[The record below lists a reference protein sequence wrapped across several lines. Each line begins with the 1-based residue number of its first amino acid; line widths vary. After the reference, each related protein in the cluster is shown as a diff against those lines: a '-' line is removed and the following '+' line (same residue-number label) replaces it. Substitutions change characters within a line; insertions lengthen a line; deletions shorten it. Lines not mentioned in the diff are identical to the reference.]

1 MLTSLHVEGTGI
13 LHRMPVKPKLL
24 GLMVF
29 GLALYFVHQP
39 VMLGAALV
47 LTALLYRSTGIGL
60 SEGFRRLKPVL
71 FTIGFLAAVNLWLLS
86 PHEALVITLRLVAIL
101 FFAAAV
107 TASTTIADFMA
118 AVTDLARPL
127 ERLGLLKAADLGL
140 AFGLVLRFV
149 PEIAARYEALKER
162 GLAIPGDVSVVGYDD
177 EASYKSVV
185 DDPNGAFM
193 NSVRESGIEEFG
205 VWVGSER
212 GVAIE

>member
-13 LHRMPVKPKLL
+13 LHRMPVKPKLF

-29 GLALYFVHQP
+29 GLALHFVDHP
-39 VMLGAALV
+39 LVLGTALV

-86 PHEALVITLRLVAIL
+86 PQEALVITLRLVAIL
-101 FFAAAV
+101 FLASAV

-118 AVTDLARPL
+118 AVTDLARPM

-149 PEIAARYEALKER
+149 PEIAARYEALKEAHAAR
-162 GLAIPGDVSVVGYDD
+162 GIPIKLSRMLGPLIISTLKDADRIAEAID
-177 EASYKSVV
+177 A
-185 DDPNGAFM
+185 
-193 NSVRESGIEEFG
+193 RGI
-205 VWVGSER
+205 R
-212 GVAIE
+212 GQ

>member
-1 MLTSLHVEGTGI
+1 MLTSLHVEGTSL
-13 LHRMPVKPKLL
+13 LHRIPVKPKLF

-71 FTIGFLAAVNLWLLS
+71 FTIGFLAVVNLWLLS
-86 PHEALVITLRLVAIL
+86 PDEALVITLRLVEIL
-101 FFAAAV
+101 FLAAAV

-149 PEIAARYEALKER
+149 PEIAARYEALKEAHAAR
-162 GLAIPGDVSVVGYDD
+162 GIPVKLSRLLGPLIISTLKDADRIAEAID
-177 EASYKSVV
+177 A
-185 DDPNGAFM
+185 
-193 NSVRESGIEEFG
+193 RGI
-205 VWVGSER
+205 R
-212 GVAIE
+212 GQ